1 MKLILSLSL
10 RNLLRQKRRNFFLGT
25 AIGFGMMILVM
36 ANAFSYGISDTLF
49 NRMIVYMAG
58 HMNITAM
65 EESNKQKRMIRDKER
80 FIKLIKKNVDG
91 IDKVYEAIGVFSRV
105 IGNAKG
111 DNAIIVN
118 TIIDREF
125 YEYFGQN
132 LVAGNLKDFTGNKIE
147 NPVILYS
154 SKAKTLGVQ
163 CGDVIKARMQT
174 ISGQQ
179 QSARLTVVAVIRSS
193 NMFEEMV
200 MFLKQKDIKNLLG
213 YRDQETGALY
223 VTFKKL
229 NNPSIAI
236 KAADK
241 LHALLTPGTA
251 VIFGEAVYKKK
262 TAPATALG
270 FSRSKESAPVMD
282 KHVSLLSGALPEEK
296 SEKGILVSRSTATSL
311 GLKKGDEI
319 VYRYKNRFGGAM
331 TEKGY
336 TVAGVFSSDAMP
348 EKNIML
354 LNEKTFYKTYLDNL
368 PADPRGSK
376 DAYVPDKKSVLAQV
390 FALEWKLL
398 PRTAT
403 QEEMQ
408 KKLSDMT
415 KTKWKGPWFDIN
427 TMYETADA
435 ILKLESA
442 LNLVAVV
449 AGLILFFIILIGVLN
464 SLRMTIR
471 ERTREI
477 GTVRAIG
484 MQRTDVKYLFITE
497 IVLLTSFACIT
508 GIVLAFIMM
517 WILGLF
523 TINTDSVLSI
533 LLVNRRLYFY
543 PTASSIIGSFIL
555 IIVMAGLTAYFPAR
569 RASNLSA
576 VEALG
581 HFE

>member
-10 RNLLRQKRRNFFLGT
+10 RNLLRQKRRNAFLGI

-36 ANAFSYGISDTLF
+36 TRAFSYGISDTLF
-49 NRMIVYMAG
+49 NRLIVYMAG

-65 EESNKQKRMIRDKER
+65 EESNKRKRVIRDSDR
-80 FIKLIKKNVDG
+80 FIKLIKANVDG
-91 IDKVYEAIGVFSRV
+91 IDKVYEAIGVFSRI

-118 TIIDREF
+118 TVIDREF
-125 YEYFGQN
+125 HEYFGQS
-132 LVAGNLKDFTGNKIE
+132 LVAGNLRDFTGDKFE

-154 SKAKTLGVQ
+154 SKAKTLGVK

-174 ISGQQ
+174 VSGQQ
-179 QSARLTVVAVIRSS
+179 QSARLTVAAIIRST

-200 MFLKQKDIKNLLG
+200 MFLKQKDIKALLG
-213 YRDQETGALY
+213 YRDHETGALY
-223 VTFKKL
+223 ITFKKL
-229 NNPSIAI
+229 NNPAVVIR
-236 KAADK
+236 AADK
-241 LHALLTPGTA
+241 LHSVLTPGIA
-251 VIFGEAVYKKK
+251 VIYGEAEFNRK
-262 TAPATALG
+262 TAAATALG
-270 FSRSKESAPVMD
+270 YSRGRDAAPVMD
-282 KHVSLLSGALPEEK
+282 RHVAIRSGALPEEK
-296 SEKGILVSRSTATSL
+296 SDKGILVSGTLAASL
-311 GLKKGDEI
+311 GLKKGDSI
-319 VYRYKNRFGGAM
+319 SYKYKNKFGGVTA
-331 TEKGY
+331 ENSY
-336 TVAGVFSSDAMP
+336 VVSGVFSSDAMP

-368 PADPRGSK
+368 PGDPRGQK
-376 DAYVPDKKSVLAQV
+376 GAYIPDKKSALYKV
-390 FALEWKLL
+390 FAPEWKLL

-403 QEEMQ
+403 REEMQ
-408 KKLSDMT
+408 KKLSNMT
-415 KTKWKGPWFDIN
+415 RTKWKGPWFDIN
-427 TMYETADA
+427 TMYETADD

-442 LNLVAVV
+442 LNLVALV

-464 SLRMTIR
+464 TLRMTIR

-497 IVLLTSFACIT
+497 IMLLTAFACLA
-508 GIVLAFIMM
+508 GIAMAFLMM

-523 TINTDSVLSI
+523 TINTDSILSI

-543 PTASSIIGSFIL
+543 PTAFSIIRSLVL

-576 VEALG
+576 VDALG